1 MDDNAFNFS
10 SVAHLSGVHWYIFR
24 EFFDSG
30 LPLALDGQRHASAT
44 SACLKIIFMHGQAP
58 HSWHPLRV
66 YRSQRHHTDLKPKTL
81 WHRHVGR
88 SHLRTYR
95 HRRADLKPKTLW
107 HRSVRHSYLRT
118 YRHRAD
124 LKHRGDLKPKTLW
137 HQGTRFIRYFWTY
150 LFSQVFQ
157 KFPQAF
163 WAFER
168 EIEAQ
173 HIRSVHLKFLL
184 EKAAYSDSVLNFA
197 RRRVF
202 RFGYL
207 QQSHP
212 TYMKKAIFALA
223 KYIHRVT
230 GETAEVRACESIWGR
245 HRWFAAQ

>member
-1 MDDNAFNFS
+1 MTGS
-10 SVAHLSGVHWYIFR
+10 
-24 EFFDSG
+24 
-30 LPLALDGQRHASAT
+30 T
-44 SACLKIIFMHGQAP
+44 
-58 HSWHPLRV
+58 V

-88 SHLRTYR
+88 SHLGTYR
-95 HRRADLKPKTLW
+95 HRRA
-107 HRSVRHSYLRT
+107 
-118 YRHRAD
+118 
-124 LKHRGDLKPKTLW
+124 DLKPKTLW